1 MLDGSYI
8 WVRKAPQIP
17 HKIGTTMYQGMNS
30 VLHGFR
36 IFLRLLLLIW
46 HANPIHS
53 RPGCFQQFGSS
64 VMSSLSVAW
73 QTALISLISPQHFP
87 VSLWGDEAFDKHDVT
102 HRSPDED
109 FIEYISWTP
118 GFPGVIGCID
128 GCHPDIPFRGRAQ
141 DRSSF
146 INRKRFS
153 SIVLQCICNVNMSF
167 IDAYAGWPGSVHDS
181 RVFRNSPITA
191 ELEKLPPNLHILGDS
206 AYPLSNSLITPFREV
221 GNLKEEETRYNIIHS
236 STSSVIDWAF
246 AFLKGK
252 FGRQW
257 T

>member
-1 MLDGSYI
+1 
-8 WVRKAPQIP
+8 
-17 HKIGTTMYQGMNS
+17 
-30 VLHGFR
+30 
-36 IFLRLLLLIW
+36 
-46 HANPIHS
+46 
-53 RPGCFQQFGSS
+53 
-64 VMSSLSVAW
+64 
-73 QTALISLISPQHFP
+73 
-87 VSLWGDEAFDKHDVT
+87 
-102 HRSPDED
+102 
-109 FIEYISWTP
+109 
-118 GFPGVIGCID
+118 
-128 GCHPDIPFRGRAQ
+128 
-141 DRSSF
+141 
-146 INRKRFS
+146 
-153 SIVLQCICNVNMSF
+153 MSF